1 MAIFISPIFLT
12 EIPIEKYKNKHA
24 DFING
29 ISDIQFTRDIINELT
44 VSELYE
50 LYEPEIFRRLK
61 TGDIL
66 TNSQAQELVQQG
78 ELTYFQENDII
89 DSIIKGYFLKPC
101 KD

>member
-1 MAIFISPIFLT
+1 MVYI
-12 EIPIEKYKNKHA
+12 
-24 DFING
+24 
-29 ISDIQFTRDIINELT
+29 IQLDT
-44 VSELYE
+44 
-50 LYEPEIFRRLK
+50 EPEIFRRLK

-89 DSIIKGYFLKPC
+89 KSAIKGYFLKPC